1 MIHTYTIVISEM
13 KKTANK
19 IQKANVGGDVIVHPH
34 YKDWITLANFNKGIL
49 KAGKQYYTC
58 WLDLKPYWYEH
69 FGKAIDQAEREAQEA
84 EEARI
89 AEEEEEK
96 ERKEEEKRSML
107 IKQERDERRK
117 RQSEKSPTR
126 SLPPPTPRPASPPKH
141 WEHFKSNG
149 KYPQYNDIYTL
160 IR

>member
-19 IQKANVGGDVIVHPH
+19 IQKANVGGDVIVHPD

-89 AEEEEEK
+89 AEEEAK

-141 WEHFKSNG
+141 WEHFESNG